1 MLSLF
6 DFLSLRGGI
15 LGIDTILPDFPF
27 CARALCFLQNRF
39 KNIFFD
45 EIGVRVRK
53 FFLLE
58 EVLRRVSAAAIK

>member
-1 MLSLF
+1 MRR
-6 DFLSLRGGI
+6 DFWELIQFFPISRFARGLCVFCKIVLRI
-15 LGIDTILPDFPF
+15 F
-27 CARALCFLQNRF
+27 
-39 KNIFFD
+39 FFD